1 MTAASASKLGG
12 ASRSA
17 PPDMFNVHVLMGS
30 PSRIRLNLRS
40 AGAYL
45 AKRGVV
51 RTWSSRSSPPSLEF
65 LTTKTGWKYKFGH
78 LKATP

>member
-17 PPDMFNVHVLMGS
+17 PPAIFNVLMGC

-40 AGAYL
+40 TGAYL

-51 RTWSSRSSPPSLEF
+51 RTGSSRSSPPSFEF
-65 LTTKTGWKYKFGH
+65 LTTKTGWKYTFGH